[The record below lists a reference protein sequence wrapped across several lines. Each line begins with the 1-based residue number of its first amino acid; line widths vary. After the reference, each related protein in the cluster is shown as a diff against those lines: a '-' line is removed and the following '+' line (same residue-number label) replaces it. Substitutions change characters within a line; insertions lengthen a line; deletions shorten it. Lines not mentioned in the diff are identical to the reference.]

1 MKAKKAIQRKMYR
14 ESSRG
19 DVKQHIEELFKLTFF
34 HRSGRLVWNSSAAN
48 NFFEQIVEPFELMTN
63 FFQQIIQAVRTDY
76 IFFSNGQTESFERIP
91 NLGRVFHNYQ

>member
-76 IFFSNGQTESFERIP
+76 IFFFKRTD
-91 NLGRVFHNYQ
+91 

>member
-19 DVKQHIEELFKLTFF
+19 DVKQYIEELFKLTFS
-34 HRSGRLVWNSSAAN
+34 HRSGRLVWNSSAAI

-76 IFFSNGQTESFERIP
+76 IFFFKRTD
-91 NLGRVFHNYQ
+91 